1 MITCLLI
8 QKKDTSRKEVA
19 RVIVTL
25 EEAIQYLSPAFF
37 IAKVGIL
44 VMVVMI
50 IFSLLFYADA
60 RKEMKELLKFCME
73 KVKVLLY
80 YLF

>member
-1 MITCLLI
+1 MNI
-8 QKKDTSRKEVA
+8 
-19 RVIVTL
+19 TL

-44 VMVVMI
+44 VMIVMLS
-50 IFSLLFYADA
+50 FSLIFYADS
-60 RKEMKELLKFCME
+60 RKELKEFLKFCME
-73 KVKVLLY
+73 KVKVILY